1 MDGSKSDIGWHYS
14 VDLLVVGSGAGAM
27 TAALRAAHAGNSV
40 LIVEKSARYGGTSA
54 TSGGGLW
61 IPANHLMADCG
72 IADSEAEALQY
83 LGALTADDVPAA
95 RVRSFVDN
103 GARML
108 RWLCDNSHVRYQAMA
123 HYADYYQ
130 HLPGAKPGGRS
141 IDPLAYDAR
150 ELGEDFRDLQPPHVQ
165 TRVLGLMGYTNTEG
179 AVLLSKSPGW
189 FSLLLK
195 LAAAYFLDL
204 PWRLR
209 SRRSRRLTMGNALI
223 GRLRRSL
230 LDRQVPI
237 WLSSPAQ
244 QLITDADG
252 AVTGATV
259 QRQGRTLQIRAR
271 AGVVLGSGGFEFN
284 QQLRDRYLP
293 RPTRSVWSA
302 AHPGN
307 TGDMLLAA
315 QQIGAATALM
325 DEAWWGPTIV
335 VRGEDRARMLFTER
349 SMPGAIVVNR
359 QGRRFF
365 NESVAYTT
373 AVQAMYRRG
382 NLPAYLIFDSRYQRE
397 YPFGPLLPGGMHLN
411 WLQPSRMHR
420 LLKSADSLAQ
430 LAQLLGIDADALED
444 SVERFNGF
452 ALQGRD
458 EDYQRGEN
466 PYDRLYGDLR
476 IQPNP
481 CLAPLLEAPYYAIEI
496 HPGDIGT
503 KGGLQTDADARVL
516 DQAGRAIAGLYAIGN
531 CSASVTGRYYPGAGA
546 TLGPAM
552 TFGFLAAE
560 HACAIPH
567 CKQHSE
573 RDAQEAVDS
582 GDHRPAGAESTGHA

>member
-1 MDGSKSDIGWHYS
+1 MDGSKSDIRWQHE

-27 TAALRAAHAGNSV
+27 TAALRAAQAGKRV
-40 LIVEKSARYGGTSA
+40 LIVEKSAHYGGTSA

-83 LGALTADDVPAA
+83 MSALTGDDVPAA
-95 RVRSFVDN
+95 RVHGFVGN
-103 GARML
+103 AARML
-108 RWLCDNSHVRYQAMA
+108 RWLCEHSHVRYQAMA
-123 HYADYYQ
+123 YYADYYQ

-150 ELGEDFRDLQPPHVQ
+150 ELGEDFCDMQPPHVQ

-189 FSLLLK
+189 FALLLK
-195 LAAAYFLDL
+195 LAFGYFSDL

-230 LDRQVPI
+230 LDHHVPI

-244 QLITDADG
+244 RLLTNAEG
-252 AVTGATV
+252 AVIGATML
-259 QRQGRTLQIRAR
+259 RDGELQNVRAR

-293 RPTRSVWSA
+293 TPTRAIWSA
-302 AHPGN
+302 ANPHN
-307 TGDMLLAA
+307 TGDMLIAA
-315 QQIGAATALM
+315 QGIGAATALM
-325 DEAWWGPTIV
+325 DEAWWGPTMV

-359 QGRRFF
+359 AGRRFF

-373 AVQAMYRRG
+373 AVQAMYAAG
-382 NLPAYLIFDSRYQRE
+382 NLPAYLIFDSRYKRE

-411 WLQPSRMHR
+411 WLQPARMHK
-420 LLKSADSLAQ
+420 LLKKADSLQQ
-430 LAQLLGIDADALED
+430 LAGMLGIDGAALAD
-444 SVERFNGF
+444 SVQRFNGY
-452 ALQGRD
+452 AQQGRD
-458 EDYQRGEN
+458 EEFQRGEN
-466 PYDRLYGDLR
+466 PYDLLYGDVR
-476 IQPNP
+476 IKPNP
-481 CLAPLLEAPYYAIEI
+481 CLAPLREAPYYAVEI

-516 DQAGRAIAGLYAIGN
+516 NHAGQPIAGLYAIGN

-560 HACAIPH
+560 HACSMPH
-567 CKQHSE
+567 PNPDQD
-573 RDAQEAVDS
+573 DAQENA
-582 GDHRPAGAESTGHA
+582 DHQPSGAESAGHA